1 MRLSRSADEAA
12 RIAQEL
18 GGPVVLKIASAQ
30 IAHKTEVSGVALN
43 LQGADAVRAAWQAMD
58 ARVRAARPEAEID
71 GILVAPMRQG
81 GLELFVG
88 TVRDPQWGPALAVG
102 LGGIWVEALR
112 DTSLR
117 LLPVTPAEVK
127 DMLAELRGASLLD
140 GWRGA
145 PAADRDAIAEAV
157 AAIGNAALALGP
169 ELVSL
174 EVNPL
179 RVDGRMVEA
188 LDALAVW
195 GAVG

>member
-1 MRLSRSADEAA
+1 M
-12 RIAQEL
+12 
-18 GGPVVLKIASAQ
+18 
-30 IAHKTEVSGVALN
+30 
-43 LQGADAVRAAWQAMD
+43 
-58 ARVRAARPEAEID
+58 RAARPDATID
-71 GILVAPMRQG
+71 GIVVAPMRDS

-88 TVRDPQWGPALAVG
+88 TLRDPDWGPVLAVG

-117 LLPVTPAEVK
+117 LLPVTVSDVK
-127 DMLAELRGASLLD
+127 DMLSELRGAALLD

-145 PAADRDAIAEAV
+145 PASDRNALAEAV
-157 AAIGNAALALGP
+157 VAIGNAALALGP

-179 RVDGRMVEA
+179 RVAGSSVEA

-195 GAVG
+195 GDGSA

>member
-1 MRLSRSADEAA
+1 M
-12 RIAQEL
+12 
-18 GGPVVLKIASAQ
+18 LKIASAQ
-30 IAHKTEVSGVALN
+30 IAHKTEVGGVALN
-43 LQGADAVRAAWQAMD
+43 LQGADAVRVAWQAMD

-71 GILVAPMRQG
+71 GILVAPMRTG

-88 TVRDPQWGPALAVG
+88 TVRDPQWGPALVVG

-127 DMLAELRGASLLD
+127 DMLAELRGARLLD

-179 RVDGRMVEA
+179 RVDGRTVEA

-195 GAVG
+195 GAAG

>member
-1 MRLSRSADEAA
+1 MLQRRRFALWGASGLLAPALGA
-12 RIAQEL
+12 LPKAQ
-18 GGPVVLKIASAQ
+18 A
-30 IAHKTEVSGVALN
+30 
-43 LQGADAVRAAWQAMD
+43 ADAYPNQPIKIIVSSAAGGL
-58 ARVRAARPEAEID
+58 VD

-88 TVRDPQWGPALAVG
+88 TVRDPQWGPGLAVG

-127 DMLAELRGASLLD
+127 DMLAELRGARLLD

-179 RVDGRMVEA
+179 RVDGRTVEA

-195 GAVG
+195 GAAG